1 MGRKSMSE
9 ESSFIPPYCP
19 NPKCLHHKGF
29 LTGTSFRAWRRKGFE
44 RRKNSV
50 PVLRFEC
57 FYCKKN
63 FCRRN
68 FSINYRLKK
77 TGHLNARIFFGVLH
91 NRSNRSL
98 SRELR
103 VSECLV
109 RTRIVRLAN
118 TALIHHASFVEDL
131 KILEPVSYD
140 GLEAFAKS
148 QYEPNNINQAVGQ
161 ESLFCYLFNFAP
173 MNRKGRISNRQRRKL
188 LCIEGEEGRFNPRAI
203 REASA
208 EIFSDLVGMKD
219 PRLDR
224 LHLCTDEHFHYR
236 RAIQNDLP
244 REISSQIFHQSVSSK
259 ATRNY
264 KNILF
269 SVNHLDL
276 LIRRKVAAFTRE
288 TICFSKKH
296 SSMLQKYVLYM
307 SYKNYMKPRFT
318 KRHKKDPSSNTHSP
332 AMKLGL
338 CQRLLKFQDI
348 FASPIPPS
356 HVGNFPRAWTA
367 LLKDEVLFKRELKY
381 CR

>member
-1 MGRKSMSE
+1 MSDE
-9 ESSFIPPYCP
+9 TSFIPPYCP
-19 NPKCLHHKGF
+19 NAKCLHHKGF
-29 LTGTSFRAWRRKGFE
+29 LKNGAFKSWRRKGFD
-44 RRKNSV
+44 RRKFST

-63 FCRRN
+63 FCERS

-98 SRELR
+98 SRQLK

-109 RTRIVRLAN
+109 RTRIFRLASA
-118 TALIHHASFVEDL
+118 ALCHHASFIQDL
-131 KILEPVSYD
+131 KICEAVSYD

-161 ESLFCYLFNFAP
+161 DSLYCYLFNFAP
-173 MNRKGRISNRQRRKL
+173 MNRKGRISMRQKRKL
-188 LCIEGEEGRFNPRAI
+188 LCIEGDLGRFNPRAI
-203 REASA
+203 RVASA
-208 EIFSDLVGMKD
+208 ELFSDLVKMKH
-219 PRLDR
+219 PSLER
-224 LHLCTDEHFHYR
+224 LHLCTDEHFQYR
-236 RAIQNDLP
+236 RAIEQDLSL
-244 REISSQIFHQSVSSK
+244 EDSSQIYHQSVSSK

-296 SSMLQKYVLYM
+296 SSMLHKYVLYI

-338 CQRLLKFQDI
+338 VQKLLKFQDI
-348 FASPIPPS
+348 FARPIPSTHMRTLPL
-356 HVGNFPRAWTA
+356 AWER
-367 LLKDEVLFKRELKY
+367 LLKDEVLFHRDLKF
-381 CR
+381 CKA